1 MTTESEASGDEAS
14 KARVFEEPVPP
25 GTRGI
30 VEAGAGPL
38 LLLDES
44 GHIVHA
50 SPSARALIGA
60 RSSDLVGQKIG
71 GLTVPEDRLRL
82 ARWLTEHQ
90 AGSRSG
96 QPAAPSGMFQVRRR
110 HGLRTSA
117 RLRTLPVRGAN
128 ESLGVVVE
136 LQEPPEA
143 PEGSDARLVELQ
155 RRVDEIERSNRDLE
169 ALAGAAAH
177 DLQSPLASLAASVEL
192 LVRHAGPSLDHTSQ
206 ELVGR
211 ILKSVGRMS
220 GLIDSLLQHSGA
232 GVGLHVVYTDGDVLV
247 DEAIEELRPE
257 LDAIDGVVTAASI
270 GTLMVDPG
278 QLRSVFRNVL
288 RNAIRYRSPERPL
301 RISIYA
307 DDGPVQRTFTVSD
320 NGRGIPPAHRHRV
333 FGMFERLDTRES
345 GSGIGLATCRRV
357 IEAHGGR
364 IWIDEGADG
373 GVAVHLT
380 LPAQP
385 RVGG

>member
-1 MTTESEASGDEAS
+1 
-14 KARVFEEPVPP
+14 
-25 GTRGI
+25 
-30 VEAGAGPL
+30 
-38 LLLDES
+38 
-44 GHIVHA
+44 
-50 SPSARALIGA
+50 
-60 RSSDLVGQKIG
+60 
-71 GLTVPEDRLRL
+71 
-82 ARWLTEHQ
+82 
-90 AGSRSG
+90 
-96 QPAAPSGMFQVRRR
+96 
-110 HGLRTSA
+110 
-117 RLRTLPVRGAN
+117 
-128 ESLGVVVE
+128 
-136 LQEPPEA
+136 
-143 PEGSDARLVELQ
+143 
-155 RRVDEIERSNRDLE
+155 
-169 ALAGAAAH
+169 
-177 DLQSPLASLAASVEL
+177 
-192 LVRHAGPSLDHTSQ
+192 LDHTSQ